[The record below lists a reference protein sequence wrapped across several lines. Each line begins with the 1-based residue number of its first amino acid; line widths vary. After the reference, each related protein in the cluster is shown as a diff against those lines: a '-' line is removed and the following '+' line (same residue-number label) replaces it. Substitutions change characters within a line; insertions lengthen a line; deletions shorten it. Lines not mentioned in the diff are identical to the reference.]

1 MPGAQKEGPAPCA
14 IPAQSTAASANQVR
28 ITSSYCNPRYKT
40 SFTST
45 SNIFFPRNPPTIN
58 YLKKLPQPRPPKS
71 LYPLVKSSHLKF
83 FLRARQNSRLR
94 LAPFSPFISRHSSFI
109 NQPLSEI

>member
-28 ITSSYCNPRYKT
+28 ITSSYCNPPYKT

-71 LYPLVKSSHLKF
+71 LYPLGKIESSEVLPEGPAENCAT
-83 FLRARQNSRLR
+83 R
-94 LAPFSPFISRHSSFI
+94 SPFFSIYFV
-109 NQPLSEI
+109 